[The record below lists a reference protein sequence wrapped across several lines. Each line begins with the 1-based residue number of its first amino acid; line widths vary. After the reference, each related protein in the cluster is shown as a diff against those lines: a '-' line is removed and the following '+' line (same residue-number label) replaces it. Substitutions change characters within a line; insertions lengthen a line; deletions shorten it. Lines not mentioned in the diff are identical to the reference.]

1 MDMAEW
7 EVVQGRV
14 NFEYGLEF
22 RGYAYDVATLKSA
35 RNIKNGKISFDM
47 TLDSHNADK
56 KMIFTV
62 NLDNNIGNEHI
73 SILFYS
79 DGNIKIYE
87 AKKGFNKQLASLID
101 SMDIMNQLE
110 IRSHND
116 SNRIRC
122 NIIIAITGSVI
133 TIFRNGIE
141 ILCAYKTIS
150 CLAQINANFEGEG
163 FSSIKNFSVS
173 NMKSTAFVVM
183 EFSEKFN
190 NIYMKVIR
198 PACEKQN
205 ILCIRIDEVCSPGKI
220 TSDILEAIK
229 EVDIIIAEITP
240 NNANVFFELGYAFAF
255 DKPIIP
261 LVNGSER
268 DKLPF
273 DISDIRTIFYEN
285 SEKGI
290 DQAKTKLS
298 IFLEKTKEKIYG
310 GSIYKSIL
318 SNERERA

>member
-1 MDMAEW
+1 MDVVEW

-14 NFEYGLEF
+14 DFEYGLEF
-22 RGYAYDVATLKSA
+22 RSYAYDVAVLKSA

-47 TLDSHNADK
+47 TLDSHNIDK
-56 KMIFTV
+56 KMIFTL

-79 DGNIKIYE
+79 DGNIEIYE
-87 AKKGFNKQLASLID
+87 TKKGFNKQLASLID
-101 SMDIMNQLE
+101 SMDIMNQLK

-122 NIIIAITGSVI
+122 NIIIAIAGSVI

-141 ILCAYKTIS
+141 LLCTYKTTS
-150 CLAQINANFEGEG
+150 YLAQINANFEGEG
-163 FSSIKNFSVS
+163 FSLIKNFSVS
-173 NMKSTAFVVM
+173 NMKSTAFVIM

-190 NIYMKVIR
+190 SIYMKVIR
-198 PACEKQN
+198 PACEKQD
-205 ILCIRIDEVCSPGKI
+205 ISCIRIDEVYSPGKI

-290 DQAKTKLS
+290 DQAITKLS
-298 IFLEKTKEKIYG
+298 IFLEKTKEKTYD

-318 SNERERA
+318 LNERERA